1 MNPGGVVLLILG
13 VLVLTQILA
22 GDALGRLKVVPS

>member
-1 MNPGGVVLLILG
+1 MNPGGVVLVILG

>member
-1 MNPGGVVLLILG
+1 MNPGGVVLLIFG
-13 VLVLTQILA
+13 VLVLTQIIG